1 MTSRWL
7 DDLTVRQLTRK
18 GRAEVTR
25 EESESRRIAAAIM
38 RILSVE
44 AVSRLGQPDFAG
56 GGCDT
61 YRPSRE
67 ARSCKTRG
75 RDRGT
80 SPASR

>member
-7 DDLTVRQLTRK
+7 DDLTVSQLTRK

-44 AVSRLGQPDFAG
+44 AR
-56 GGCDT
+56 
-61 YRPSRE
+61 
-67 ARSCKTRG
+67 
-75 RDRGT
+75 
-80 SPASR
+80 